1 MDRPSRSTA
10 PAQRTTVQG
19 YCAYPSDHWTMNP
32 CQMAALYTRS
42 GTASGIVCERLDA
55 LQTL

>member
-1 MDRPSRSTA
+1 MD
-10 PAQRTTVQG
+10 
-19 YCAYPSDHWTMNP
+19 P

-55 LQTL
+55 LQTS